1 MSSYT
6 IQQLEDDG
14 PQYAMALLLGS
25 LQEGEPFVTY
35 GAIRDELE
43 YQLGI
48 DNIFSVHIGHVA
60 GSLMDH
66 VLEIDPKAPLIN
78 VLITHPDGIP
88 GKGVGNYF
96 ADRYGIEAYRSW
108 DRLAKN
114 KKRELIEKEREK
126 IFRYKK
132 WRKINKDLFGL
143 SGLRNLRKKET
154 TEQDGSASVRGGY
167 GGEAE
172 SKEHKKLKKWVSE
185 HPQDIGI
192 KQAYGNGII
201 ESRLLSGDT
210 IDVLFSVGS
219 EFVTVEVKSI
229 KSGDEDF
236 RRGIYQCVKYR
247 AVKEAEQ
254 VPNSVVV
261 RSLLVTERELSNE
274 LKTRARQLGVKWK
287 CVSVNQRS

>member
-6 IQQLEDDG
+6 IQQLIDEG
-14 PQYAMALLLGS
+14 PQYAMALLLES

-48 DNIFSVHIGHVA
+48 DNIFSVQIGHVA
-60 GSLMDH
+60 GSLMDQ
-66 VLEIDPKAPLIN
+66 VLDIDPKAPLIN

-96 ADRYGIEAYRSW
+96 ADRYGVEAYRSW
-108 DRLAKN
+108 EKLTKDR
-114 KKRELIEKEREK
+114 KRELIEKEIEK
-126 IFRYKK
+126 VFRYKK
-132 WRKINKDLFGL
+132 WGKINTKLFGL
-143 SGLRNLRKKET
+143 SGLKNLRKKET
-154 TEQDGSASVRGGY
+154 AEQDGSTLGRGGY

-172 SKEHKKLKKWVSE
+172 SKEHKKLKYWVSE
-185 HPQDIGI
+185 HPQNVGI
-192 KQAYGNGII
+192 KKAYGKGIV

-210 IDVLFSVGS
+210 IDVLFSFGS

-229 KSGDEDF
+229 KSGDDDL

-261 RSLLVTERELSNE
+261 RALLVTERELNNE

-287 CVSVNQRS
+287 CVSVN